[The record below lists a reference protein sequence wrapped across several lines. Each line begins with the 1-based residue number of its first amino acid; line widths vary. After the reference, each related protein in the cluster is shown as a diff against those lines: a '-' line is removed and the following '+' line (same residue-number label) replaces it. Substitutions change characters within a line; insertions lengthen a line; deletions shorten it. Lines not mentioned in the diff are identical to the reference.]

1 MDNKEFC
8 HSLESVIF
16 VDPGKRGISEFW
28 THGCLY
34 EAASRILKQPKD
46 KKSYVLT
53 GFCCMNKNCET
64 DGPIGTSVLCK
75 VLRDLG
81 FNSEILCDPCSKNVV
96 EAAALGLPVVCASNV
111 SELESDL
118 SFAISIE
125 RPGRTIKTND
135 YRTMRARDISDVTMP
150 LDYLFPAFNDETQKK
165 NYLTVSVGD
174 GGNEVGTGNVH
185 EQVAKYVSMGS
196 DINTVT
202 TCDVLVLA
210 GVSNWGG
217 IAIAAALAVCSDN
230 IEIAKSFIEICGRQ
244 REMLDKM
251 LEQGSYDGISGK
263 VIPVVDGM
271 EFDKEHTEINNKL
284 IAVVK
289 EKYPSL
295 SQ

>member
-1 MDNKEFC
+1 MSSNKDFC
-8 HSLESVIF
+8 SRLESIIF

-28 THGCLY
+28 THGSLIQ
-34 EAASRILKQPKD
+34 AAESILKCD
-46 KKSYVLT
+46 HSKKSYVLT

-64 DGPIGTSVLCK
+64 DGPIGSSVLCNT
-75 VLRDLG
+75 LRKLG
-81 FNSEILCDPCSKNVV
+81 FDNYLLCDPCSKNVV
-96 EAAALGLPVVCASNV
+96 EAASLGLPLICASNV
-111 SELESDL
+111 SEIDTDL
-118 SFAISIE
+118 SFAVSIE

-150 LDYLFPAFNDETQKK
+150 LDYLFPTFNDPTQKK
-165 NYLTVSVGD
+165 PYLTVSVGD
-174 GGNEVGTGNVH
+174 GGNEVGTGNVRDM
-185 EQVAKYVSMGS
+185 VAKYVPMGS

-217 IAIAAALAVCSDN
+217 IAIAAALAICSEN
-230 IEIAKSFIEICGRQ
+230 VEIAKDFIEFCGRQ

-263 VIPVVDGM
+263 VIPVIDGM
-271 EFDKEHTEINNKL
+271 PFEEKHTEINNSI

-295 SQ
+295 